1 MFCRYCGQEIPN
13 DSMVCTYCG
22 KKLKKSA
29 NSRVNDTDTDEK
41 TLLADLKSLR
51 LSKKPVKKEEPKYEL
66 PPKKRVIKTKY
77 IESESD
83 NQVEIINTPAAP
95 APMTWETSQP
105 AVTPTPVF
113 ETPVQSAPAVTPVME
128 TPAQVEQP
136 VQVEPVQEQA
146 PVQEEPV
153 QEVSNVVE
161 ETPAVT
167 EAPVQEEP
175 AQEQA
180 PAVEV
185 PAEEVQA
192 PESYTSEADKQL
204 MDLFGLDNSQPEVV
218 QTDDVQVAQTEE
230 APTQPE
236 VYSDQNVEVP
246 EVENNEVNVAQD
258 EQPATEST
266 TTEYVPTEEYASEQ
280 NTVGAAPGFAPLVI
294 EEESVVSP
302 DQMNQMGDVQNQEQP
317 MDAQPVDTQYNQDGN
332 VENSGENM
340 QGGINYDQLA
350 AREQAYVQQMD
361 GEPQGGSNND
371 FNFNPDNKKQKQ
383 PKIKKDK
390 SSRSNALTII
400 SLLLTIAL
408 GLFFGGVILVN
419 NLVESMKALD
429 GSGVV
434 ADVATVLTDL
444 LTENFIVIIVLA
456 VIVLMDLIFAIV
468 QLIRKSNAFAWI
480 NFILCI
486 LVLGAIAYG
495 VYATNMYE
503 LMFETV
509 SKLFKK

>member
-1 MFCRYCGQEIPN
+1 
-13 DSMVCTYCG
+13 
-22 KKLKKSA
+22 
-29 NSRVNDTDTDEK
+29 
-41 TLLADLKSLR
+41 
-51 LSKKPVKKEEPKYEL
+51 
-66 PPKKRVIKTKY
+66 
-77 IESESD
+77 
-83 NQVEIINTPAAP
+83 
-95 APMTWETSQP
+95 
-105 AVTPTPVF
+105 
-113 ETPVQSAPAVTPVME
+113 
-128 TPAQVEQP
+128 
-136 VQVEPVQEQA
+136 
-146 PVQEEPV
+146 
-153 QEVSNVVE
+153 
-161 ETPAVT
+161 
-167 EAPVQEEP
+167 
-175 AQEQA
+175 
-180 PAVEV
+180 
-185 PAEEVQA
+185 
-192 PESYTSEADKQL
+192 
-204 MDLFGLDNSQPEVV
+204 
-218 QTDDVQVAQTEE
+218 
-230 APTQPE
+230 
-236 VYSDQNVEVP
+236 
-246 EVENNEVNVAQD
+246 
-258 EQPATEST
+258 
-266 TTEYVPTEEYASEQ
+266 
-280 NTVGAAPGFAPLVI
+280 
-294 EEESVVSP
+294 
-302 DQMNQMGDVQNQEQP
+302 
-317 MDAQPVDTQYNQDGN
+317 
-332 VENSGENM
+332 M